1 MRRMEKRQEQ
11 KVTLLILAL
20 GILKELLALA
30 VLLLEIFNE

>member
-20 GILKELLALA
+20 GIVEKLLGL
-30 VLLLEIFNE
+30 VLLLLDKALE